1 MNNILVFTPA
11 YKEQTSQNMADFIK
25 FCKDD
30 LTLLIQILIGM
41 ITIGPMPSFF
51 LEIGKLQLLK
61 KVLQKHYNSHCSIL
75 LNLIFDIH

>member
-30 LTLLIQILIGM
+30 LTLFNPNFNWDDNPPCVSIVV
-41 ITIGPMPSFF
+41 TPS
-51 LEIGKLQLLK
+51 EIRNWRQLSN
-61 KVLQKHYNSHCSIL
+61 YETL
-75 LNLIFDIH
+75 LT

>member
-30 LTLLIQILIGM
+30 LTLFNPKNTLTHVKRLVPF
-41 ITIGPMPSFF
+41 T
-51 LEIGKLQLLK
+51 K
-61 KVLQKHYNSHCSIL
+61 KIFECLQK
-75 LNLIFDIH
+75 FDQGNV

>member
-30 LTLLIQILIGM
+30 LTLFNPNFNWDDK
-41 ITIGPMPSFF
+41 TKAFF
-51 LEIGKLQLLK
+51 EHQFHCELKCYNRLK
-61 KVLQKHYNSHCSIL
+61 KL
-75 LNLIFDIH
+75 